1 MQVRALHITTCT
13 TALAPSQLNLNSTP
27 IWQHSKTYNLSRYFR
42 NTQKL
47 YRLPD
52 IVVPTTSEFKGN
64 HILHLEASLSTSTI
78 HLLLLPSLHMT
89 PNYSFNL
96 QNWDNLKSDT
106 TFTCTRELNHRI
118 SWIIPNHTS
127 TSPQTTSCT
136 ILEDKFRHRQLTQL
150 LTISPIKLLTS
161 LGMPPQTVALHK
173 MTTCTLLLKLPLSSN
188 TFSSQTLIPKFHFKT
203 HIQMPPH
210 NHTFWAYSSFTLWA
224 GKSSIPKD
232 HCKFVSKCH
241 HHHHTFQAYTS
252 FALWAGKT
260 PTPKIPFK
268 IHKQVPPHNHTF

>member
-1 MQVRALHITTCT
+1 MHYCSCSIPAKPQFYTN
-13 TALAPSQLNLNSTP
+13 LATFKDIQPFPPFST
-27 IWQHSKTYNLSRYFR
+27 HSKTLS
-42 NTQKL
+42 
-47 YRLPD
+47 PD
-52 IVVPTTSEFKGN
+52 IVVQTTSEFKGN

-89 PNYSFNL
+89 PNYSFKP
-96 QNWDNLKSDT
+96 QDWENLKSDT

-136 ILEDKFRHRQLTQL
+136 ILEHKFKHRQLTQL

-161 LGMPPQTVALHK
+161 LRMPPQTVALHK
-173 MTTCTLLLKLPLSSN
+173 MTTYTLLLKLPLSSN
-188 TFSSQTLIPKFHFKT
+188 SFSSQTLIPKFHCKT